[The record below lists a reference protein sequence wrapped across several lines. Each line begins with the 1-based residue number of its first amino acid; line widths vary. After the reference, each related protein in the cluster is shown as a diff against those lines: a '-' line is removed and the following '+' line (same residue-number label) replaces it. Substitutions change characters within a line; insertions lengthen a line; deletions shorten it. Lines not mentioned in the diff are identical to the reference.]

1 MTRAV
6 MLAGGLAAAAAL
18 AGCGGGGSKAA
29 APEGAAVAAG
39 CGGAAVRSLPAAFP
53 ARLPL
58 PDGYRLG
65 SLTHEHGYAVATG
78 SAAGTLQGVRDFYE
92 RALPKQGFALGE
104 GDAEEH
110 EAETDFDG
118 NGVGG
123 HLRLRDGGGGCVNV
137 QLAVKHG

>member
-1 MTRAV
+1 MAISSSTLAPTSPRTCWPRAGW
-6 MLAGGLAAAAAL
+6 A
-18 AGCGGGGSKAA
+18 KAN
-29 APEGAAVAAG
+29 
-39 CGGAAVRSLPAAFP
+39 
-53 ARLPL
+53 
-58 PDGYRLG
+58 
-65 SLTHEHGYAVATG
+65 AVATG

-118 NGVGG
+118 NGVSG
-123 HLRLRDGGGGCVNV
+123 HLRLRDGGGCVNV